1 MIKANIFQNQIIY
14 NSLGGAGKPKQDNQ
28 NRKYFHKKREDKLFS
43 GGQDR
48 KQNTI
53 RSQ

>member
-1 MIKANIFQNQIIY
+1 MIKANIFQSQIIY
-14 NSLGGAGKPKQDNQ
+14 NSLGAGKPKQDTQ
-28 NRKYFHKKREDKLFS
+28 NRKYFHNKYKISFVS

-53 RSQ
+53 SSQ